1 MGRSAARC
9 AAWLAATLLGCGAA
23 WAQVDINHA
32 TEAEL
37 DGIRGIGPATTR
49 RILQERE
56 RQPFKDWAD
65 LVARVRGVGRA
76 SAASFSAQGFTVN
89 GLPYVPAPA
98 ASSAAPGG

>member
-9 AAWLAATLLGCGAA
+9 AAWLAVTLLGCGAA

-89 GLPYVPAPA
+89 GLPYTPAPA